1 MLGGGVGTV
10 REGVPLPFMGKARP
24 VLALRLPLSCRDQAL
39 GRPQLSLA
47 AKVIA
52 MRFPTEFLID
62 ESGAVTVDW
71 VVLAAAVVGLGVGTV
86 GAVRSGAL
94 SMGNDISTSLSN
106 AAVASLGTLGAV
118 PVVTP
123 TMGAM
128 LRESMWET
136 AGGRC
141 MPGPGCPPPTQ
152 YYEQQ
157 FEMSDGTI
165 WTRSYEVVNDQ
176 VTVWSWTDADGNTVE
191 GESPCSRSLPCA
203 S

>member
-1 MLGGGVGTV
+1 VLGGGVVTV
-10 REGVPLPFMGKARP
+10 SEGVPLPFMGNARP

-52 MRFPTEFLID
+52 MRFPMEFLID

-94 SMGNDISTSLSN
+94 SMGNDISSSLSN
-106 AAVASLGTLGAV
+106 AAVVSLGTLGAGTSTT
-118 PVVTP
+118 PGVV
-123 TMGAM
+123 G
-128 LRESMWET
+128 LLSSESWST

-141 MPGPGCPPPTQ
+141 PQGALCPPPTT
-152 YYEQQ
+152 YTDERYE
-157 FEMSDGTI
+157 MADGSI
-165 WTRSYEVVNDQ
+165 WTRSTE
-176 VTVWSWTDADGNTVE
+176 TVDREIVSELWIDGEGNTVE
-191 GESPCSRSLPCA
+191 APDLSGL
-203 S
+203 

>member
-1 MLGGGVGTV
+1 MLGGGVVTV
-10 REGVPLPFMGKARP
+10 SEGVPLPFMGKARP

-94 SMGNDISTSLSN
+94 SMGNDISSSLSN
-106 AAVASLGTLGAV
+106 AAVVSLGELGADGYAGPWV
-118 PVVTP
+118 SQ
-123 TMGAM
+123 A
-128 LRESMWET
+128 
-136 AGGRC
+136 AYGGRGMAWVEDGAC
-141 MPGPGCPPPTQ
+141 DKSGNCTPSTSYVVQ
-152 YYEQQ
+152 SYEIDNG
-157 FEMSDGTI
+157 EI
-165 WTRSYEVVNDQ
+165 WTRTVSQVDGADEVEIWTNADGDQ
-176 VTVWSWTDADGNTVE
+176 VDA
-191 GESPCSRSLPCA
+191 PRFPA
-203 S
+203 